1 MKINEILLGY
11 MVRMLYLYYMRV
23 RDGSPPLNPLNPY
36 HMNNLKYFSQQNYEL
51 NKEIERGIIHIPSNR
66 RTNNN
71 TDYEKVDFSYV
82 GLEEVEQFES
92 QSSEFRGFE
101 LEDIRTELSL
111 VMGSILTPKE
121 QHTIEMSFG
130 LLSYDEMS
138 DEEIGNEL
146 GVMRERARQIR
157 VRAIT
162 KLQNYF
168 TKL

>member
-1 MKINEILLGY
+1 MKTL
-11 MVRMLYLYYMRV
+11 MRFAQ
-23 RDGSPPLNPLNPY
+23 S
-36 HMNNLKYFSQQNYEL
+36 NYEL
-51 NKEIERGIIHIPSNR
+51 RKEIERGIIHIPSNR
-66 RTNNN
+66 RVNRN

-92 QSSEFRGFE
+92 QSSEFRPFE
-101 LEDIRTELSL
+101 IEDLGTELKL
-111 VMGSILTPKE
+111 VMGSVLTPKE

-138 DEEIGNEL
+138 DEQIGNEL

-157 VRAIT
+157 VRAIV

-168 TKL
+168 KK

>member
-1 MKINEILLGY
+1 
-11 MVRMLYLYYMRV
+11 
-23 RDGSPPLNPLNPY
+23 
-36 HMNNLKYFSQQNYEL
+36 MNNLKYLSQANYAL

-66 RTNNN
+66 RVNNN

-82 GLEEVEQFES
+82 GLEEAESLPS

-101 LEDIRTELSL
+101 IEDMGKELSL
-111 VMGSILTPKE
+111 VMGSVLTPKE
-121 QHTIEMSFG
+121 QHAIEMSFG
-130 LLSYDEMS
+130 LLSYDEMN
-138 DEEIGNEL
+138 DEEIGMEL

-168 TKL
+168 LN

>member
-1 MKINEILLGY
+1 MVLLFKP
-11 MVRMLYLYYMRV
+11 RF
-23 RDGSPPLNPLNPY
+23 D
-36 HMNNLKYFSQQNYEL
+36 MNNLKYLSQQNYQL

-66 RTNNN
+66 RKNNN

-82 GLEEVEQFES
+82 GLEAVEQFES

-101 LEDIRTELSL
+101 LEDIRTELAL
-111 VMGSILTPKE
+111 VMGSVLTPKE

-130 LLSYDEMS
+130 LLSYDEMN